1 MTKPTTAK
9 LSNTQH
15 LVLASACAHPDAF
28 ATRPTHLKPAQA
40 AKVLAALVEA
50 GLVREVRAKLQAP
63 VWRHDEQGRAVA
75 VKILKAGRQA
85 VAASQPVDTAGVNGA
100 SQPDGAAS
108 GAGASSASPA
118 VGSKRTLI
126 IALMRREGGATM
138 DELTAAT
145 DWLPHTTRAALSG
158 LRKSGIAVEL
168 AKVGRGAPSTYRV
181 ASAAGAAAQTIAAA
195 A

>member
-1 MTKPTTAK
+1 MTNPITATK
-9 LSNTQH
+9 LSTTQH
-15 LVLASACAHPDAF
+15 LVLASACAHVDGL

-40 AKVLAALVEA
+40 VKVLAALIEA
-50 GLVREVRAKLQAP
+50 GLVREVRAKPEAP
-63 VWRHDEQGRAVA
+63 VWRHDEQGRAMA

-85 VAASQPVDTAGVNGA
+85 VASQPTDATNEAAGTSGTA
-100 SQPDGAAS
+100 
-108 GAGASSASPA
+108 ASPA
-118 VGSKRTLI
+118 IGSKRTLI

-158 LRKSGIAVEL
+158 LRKNGIAVEL
-168 AKVGRGAPSTYRV
+168 AKAGRGAPSSYRV
-181 ASAAGAAAQTIAAA
+181 ASAADAAVTTTAAA